1 MYHCRI
7 KPTVKTKLKIAT
19 LQHKLALY
27 FSSRYNCYLN
37 ILVCRNFQVK
47 ESCCC
52 RYMSYG
58 LHDTPSSCCCA
69 KEEMIYVYHVSNC
82 FQMHVPAAV
91 QLPLTASLG
100 AAMHML
106 GSGRSVQKALP
117 SVHACKLPQPS
128 LCFGSR
134 LPGEICSNWLCCHV
148 ATSYFVLY
156 FVLWDTSAFQLGN

>member
-82 FQMHVPAAV
+82 FQMHVPAAI
-91 QLPLTASLG
+91 QLPLTASC
-100 AAMHML
+100 
-106 GSGRSVQKALP
+106 
-117 SVHACKLPQPS
+117 HAHAGFWSERAESSTKCACMQAPTTQL
-128 LCFGSR
+128 
-134 LPGEICSNWLCCHV
+134 
-148 ATSYFVLY
+148 
-156 FVLWDTSAFQLGN
+156 VLWF